1 MGNTFT
7 KYYKIKNK
15 LHKILK
21 FRTYKFDM
29 TNKTKFNN
37 DTTDAYNKIPIT
49 RQAEINDQ
57 VTIVPEKINFD
68 TTDETKF
75 NKEDDFET
83 KKNKAEILFKKQF
96 IELDKKHLSGH
107 IFNNDTIDAYNKI
120 LITRQTEIND
130 QVTIVPE
137 KINFDTTDETKFNKE
152 DDFKTKKYKA

>member
-7 KYYKIKNK
+7 KCYKIKNK

-75 NKEDDFET
+75 NKEDNFET
-83 KKNKAEILFKKQF
+83 KKNKAEILFK
-96 IELDKKHLSGH
+96 
-107 IFNNDTIDAYNKI
+107 NNLLN
-120 LITRQTEIND
+120 
-130 QVTIVPE
+130 
-137 KINFDTTDETKFNKE
+137 
-152 DDFKTKKYKA
+152 